1 MNARPLPSP
10 LYLLLFAA
18 VALAAAL
25 LLRPADE
32 RQPISRWR
40 PGESAAAPAPIAAE
54 AVPVGV
60 VAMQADDGL
69 YAAERAE
76 LSAELDR
83 ALGYVSGR
91 FGGALSGPVTAAL
104 LNEAGCGLSGIA
116 YTDIRVVQVSTCQSI
131 ERGRAVAI
139 LAHELVHQLQQDR
152 YGQPH
157 LSADL
162 ILLEGMA
169 TWGAGEYWLGG
180 HPDFRS
186 YVRAQ
191 RDAGVLYPLATHY
204 SGLGIGA
211 MNALYYQWASF
222 VEFLIQTYGR
232 DRLDQVYVTGRG
244 APGSADYAAGYGKG
258 LDELEREWLAWLD
271 QG

>member
-180 HPDFRS
+180 AGSFREFVRPWLQAGEEIPLAES
-186 YVRAQ
+186 YVGRPIS
-191 RDAGVLYPLATHY
+191 D
-204 SGLGIGA
+204 
-211 MNALYYQWASF
+211 MNKLYYEWASF
-222 VEFLIQTYGR
+222 VEFLIDTYGR
-232 DRLDQVYVTGRG
+232 DKFDQLYLTGDNSP
-244 APGSADYAAGYGKG
+244 ASADYLGVYQKQFW
-258 LDELEREWLAWLD
+258 DLEAEWRAWVLS
-271 QG
+271 